1 MPRLVI
7 HFPRFGPYHH
17 ARLKSAAEEA
27 GKIGWEVIGLETAG
41 SDATYAWNP
50 SAGSQAGPR
59 IVAAFADR
67 RYDDVERME
76 MRRSLL
82 RLLGELEPDCVAITG
97 WSLVDSRACHD
108 WCDKNGAQAIVMSET
123 READG
128 QRVWWKEFLK
138 SRIVRRFDAALVG
151 GKSHRDYLVKLGMPA
166 ERIAFGY
173 NVVDNA
179 YFKAESGKLKAEIEV
194 SRRASQSAAA
204 GDVEG
209 HQPSVIERRTSGVS
223 SQLSEFQLSAFPPPF
238 FLASNRFIERKNLSR
253 LIEAYSEYLKRGQES
268 EVRGQSKQEQG
279 TNNEEQST
287 KHQARPWDLCLL
299 GDGELKADL
308 VAQCQRLGL
317 NVIESAPWEVEERAE
332 GGNLRA
338 EGGDPEAAIRAQAS
352 SILQSSGFSPQVSAL
367 KFQPSGLSPQPSI
380 YFPGFRQIEELPR
393 FYAHAGC
400 FIHPALEEP
409 WGLVLNEAMACGLP
423 ILSGNNVGAA
433 EELVDE
439 GVNGWTFDAEDVDAM
454 ARLMVQISAFNFQL
468 SAFGAASARILEERC
483 PTAAFG
489 RGLAELLGEG

>member
-1 MPRLVI
+1 MLDEVNPDAIALAGWGLI
-7 HFPRFGPYHH
+7 D
-17 ARLKSAAEEA
+17 ARICL
-27 GKIGWEVIGLETAG
+27 
-41 SDATYAWNP
+41 AWC
-50 SAGSQAGPR
+50 R
-59 IVAAFADR
+59 
-67 RYDDVERME
+67 E
-76 MRRSLL
+76 
-82 RLLGELEPDCVAITG
+82 
-97 WSLVDSRACHD
+97 
-108 WCDKNGAQAIVMSET
+108 NGAKAIVMSET

-179 YFKAESGKLKAEIEV
+179 YFKAESGKRKAEIEL

-204 GDVEG
+204 GDVGG

-223 SQLSEFQLSAFPPPF
+223 SQLSAFPPPF

-253 LIEAYSEYLKRGQES
+253 LIEAYAEYLKRGQES

-338 EGGDPEAAIRAQAS
+338 EGGDQEAAIRAQAP

-439 GVNGWTFDAEDVDAM
+439 GVNGWTFDAENVDEM
-454 ARLMVQISAFNFQL
+454 ARLMGKISAFNFPL
-468 SAFGAASARILEERC
+468 SAFGTASARILEERC